1 VNQVTKTS
9 KVLSP
14 SQLEGARPSALRPPS
29 SLAGPQTLRVALLTG
44 GGDKPYALGLSDALT
59 TEGVSLDF
67 IGSDDLAVP
76 ELLENPRVNFLNL
89 RGDQHPGAGSLSKA
103 LRVLIYYGRLIRYVA
118 TAKPKILHILWNNKF
133 EIFDRTLLMLYYRLL
148 GKRIVLTAHNVNAGQ
163 RDANDSWR
171 NRLSLKIQYRL
182 SDHIFVHTEEMK
194 SALFSSFGVAGDK
207 VTVIPFGINTT
218 VPNTSLSSSDARR
231 RLGLGA
237 SDRALLFFGNIAPY
251 KGLHCLIAAFL
262 DASRKDGNYRLII
275 AGRRKGPDDYW
286 RQIQETINRCG
297 LSDRIVQR
305 IEYIP
310 DEQTETYFKAADVL
324 VLPYTH
330 IFQSGVLFLGY
341 GFGLPVIAADVGS
354 LREEIVEGETGFVF
368 KRGDSA
374 ALAEAISR
382 YFESDLFRNLER
394 RRAAIVEYA
403 TERYSWSTVAG
414 RTTRVYSHLL
424 AT

>member
-1 VNQVTKTS
+1 MV
-9 KVLSP
+9 
-14 SQLEGARPSALRPPS
+14 
-29 SLAGPQTLRVALLTG
+29 
-44 GGDKPYALGLSDALT
+44 
-59 TEGVSLDF
+59 
-67 IGSDDLAVP
+67 
-76 ELLENPRVNFLNL
+76 
-89 RGDQHPGAGSLSKA
+89 
-103 LRVLIYYGRLIRYVA
+103 YYGRLIRYAA
-118 TAKPKILHILWNNKF
+118 TAKPKIFHILWNNKF
-133 EIFDRTLLMLYYRLL
+133 EFFDRTVLMLYYRLL
-148 GKRIVLTAHNVNAGQ
+148 GKRVVLTAHNVNAGQ

-182 SDHIFVHTEEMK
+182 SDHIFVHTEQMK

-231 RLGLGA
+231 RLGLGDL
-237 SDRALLFFGNIAPY
+237 DRALLFFGNIAPY
-251 KGLHCLIAAFL
+251 KGLDCLIAAFL
-262 DASRKDGNYRLII
+262 EASRKDGNYRLII
-275 AGRRKGPDDYW
+275 AGRRKGSDDYW
-286 RQIQETINRCG
+286 RQIQETINRSG

-310 DEQTETYFKAADVL
+310 DEQTEIYFKAADVL

-374 ALAEAISR
+374 ALAEAIAR
-382 YFESDLFRNLER
+382 YFESDLFREPGTPAGHDRGICDRTVFLEHSGGEDDESLFASAGNLTNQQSVFLDYADDR
-394 RRAAIVEYA
+394 R
-403 TERYSWSTVAG
+403 
-414 RTTRVYSHLL
+414 LC
-424 AT
+424 